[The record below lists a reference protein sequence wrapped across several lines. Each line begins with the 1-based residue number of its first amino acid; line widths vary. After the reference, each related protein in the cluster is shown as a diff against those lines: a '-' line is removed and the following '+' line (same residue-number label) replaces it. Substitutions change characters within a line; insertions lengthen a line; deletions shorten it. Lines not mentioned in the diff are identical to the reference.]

1 VYWLFAA
8 FHRWQDRVL
17 WAGFMA
23 SLGALAFLVQCL
35 RRRRD
40 RLTVVVLVVTA
51 LILAVM
57 TAINSYTTR
66 DNLVTG
72 AIMLVAGVVSAA
84 VVGVRELRRARLGGH
99 VSHGGGSAEVAPPS

>member
-1 VYWLFAA
+1 MLFAA

-17 WAGFMA
+17 WAGFLA
-23 SLGALAFLVQCL
+23 CFGALVFLVQCL
-35 RRRRD
+35 LRRRD
-40 RLTVVVLVVTA
+40 RLTVVVLVITA

-57 TAINSYTTR
+57 LAINNYTTR
-66 DNLVTG
+66 GRFVTG

-99 VSHGGGSAEVAPPS
+99 VSDGGGSAEAAPPS